1 MNLFK
6 RDPHFN
12 RNCVLNMA
20 IRSDPDISSVES
32 KGDAAAN
39 RIARALEEDV
49 AFGRLRPGQKLPEEE
64 LSERFSASRHQV
76 REALARLLRIGV
88 LTKERH
94 KGVTVRRFTA
104 EEVHQIYDVREML
117 QRQAVMRIPLPV
129 PKSVIES
136 LEVIHAKYERALTRG
151 DFRSIHEANDEFHR
165 AFFRLCGNKF
175 LSELVMQFM
184 DLSYAI
190 RANAFAPEHLAAARN
205 EHLVMIRLLGTR
217 DAWALSQLCVDH
229 IQYSKEQYLA
239 LLKLQEPEFTFGG
252 DGEVRSQEY

>member
-1 MNLFK
+1 MSSDTDLGTIE
-6 RDPHFN
+6 P
-12 RNCVLNMA
+12 
-20 IRSDPDISSVES
+20 RSEDV
-32 KGDAAAN
+32 AR
-39 RIARALEEDV
+39 RITRALEEDV

-88 LTKERH
+88 VTKERH
-94 KGVTVRRFTA
+94 KGVSVRRFTA

-129 PKSVIES
+129 PKSAIES
-136 LEVIHAKYERALTRG
+136 LQVIHAKYEKAISRG

-165 AFFRLCGNKF
+165 AFFRLCGNEF
-175 LSELVMQFM
+175 LSQLVMQFM

-239 LLKLQEPEFTFGG
+239 LLKLQEPEFAYAD
-252 DGEVRSQEY
+252 DGAARSRGR